1 MLIRQSMAAILCNN
15 LKVNIFKIIRKRFF
29 VMKNSI
35 LSPLIIKHIFFFEN
49 IFNLILSL
57 IKKLFHS
64 ELHNSSQSEE
74 KVENARISIQG
85 NSTAFSHFWMFY
97 TIFPCIKF
105 FDSQNKGCWCD
116 IYRVTHKGSDFRDDC
131 MKFV

>member
-1 MLIRQSMAAILCNN
+1 
-15 LKVNIFKIIRKRFF
+15 
-29 VMKNSI
+29 MKNSI

-85 NSTAFSHFWMFY
+85 NSTAFHIMFY

-105 FDSQNKGCWCD
+105 FNSQNKGC
-116 IYRVTHKGSDFRDDC
+116 
-131 MKFV
+131 